1 MAFTCAILA
10 LLFLDESYPPIVLV
24 SKARELR
31 RKTKNWGIH
40 SRQEEVEVDLKELV
54 TKNVSRP
61 LRILFQEP
69 IVLLVSIYV
78 SHSNLIRPSLQI
90 QLTSTLLRCP
100 SSTVCCIC
108 LLQRTASF
116 LDKSTA

>member
-24 SKARELR
+24 AKASELR
-31 RKTKNWGIH
+31 RLTRNWGIH
-40 SRQEEVEVDLKELV
+40 AKQEEVEVDLKELV

-78 SHSNLIRPSLQI
+78 CLQFPR
-90 QLTSTLLRCP
+90 LCMR
-100 SSTVCCIC
+100 
-108 LLQRTASF
+108 
-116 LDKSTA
+116 K